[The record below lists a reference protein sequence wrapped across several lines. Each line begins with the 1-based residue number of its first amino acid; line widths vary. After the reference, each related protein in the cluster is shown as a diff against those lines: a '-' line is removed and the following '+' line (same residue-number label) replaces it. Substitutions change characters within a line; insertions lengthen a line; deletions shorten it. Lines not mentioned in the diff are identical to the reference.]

1 VVDVRDRLNP
11 IVCSIYPQAVFT
23 PEFLLRVKY
32 LVLVKLDVA
41 NDDDLAVLWN
51 PNSVNIAALIAHQIA
66 NIRPGLRFI
75 GCSVLITFQNLL
87 PNGID
92 FTPVGLDVCGV

>member
-41 NDDDLAVLWN
+41 NDDDLAVL
-51 PNSVNIAALIAHQIA
+51 
-66 NIRPGLRFI
+66 
-75 GCSVLITFQNLL
+75 
-87 PNGID
+87 
-92 FTPVGLDVCGV
+92 